1 MTDLAAILRDIG
13 PGNGLALLMAG
24 AVVTLWRENRR
35 LYGLLMRAAPRRVRR
50 RK

>member
-1 MTDLAAILRDIG
+1 MTDLAAIMREVG
-13 PGNGLALLMAG
+13 AGNFLALLMAG
-24 AVVTLWRENRR
+24 AVVALWRDNRR